1 MKKYFLRDNKQE
13 VKLGDKVDLFTTTDT
28 PYGEGRTTVVV
39 TLTEKMLKQLI
50 EDGLIIE
57 KEDATSE
64 YDFVNS
70 IKPYIRR
77 FARKNGLTFPNAITF
92 LQLLS
97 VLCKKAHLDVL
108 VEMVSEAKN
117 RGKQMGEEVYFLN
130 ALNGYYPKA
139 VRVADVKYLPSMHFY
154 DAKDALDAR
163 KLLLPVIEDILDG
176 E

>member
-57 KEDATSE
+57 KEDATGE
-64 YDFVNS
+64 YDFMNG

-77 FARKNGLTFPNAITF
+77 FARKNGWTFPNAITF

-117 RGKQMGEEVYFLN
+117 RGKQKGEEVYFLN

-139 VRVADVKYLPSMHFY
+139 VRIADVKYLPRMHFY